1 MAEDPARTPATDE
14 PGTAADDHAGSP
26 ARDEPATSP
35 GAEPGDL
42 RRGFAAYVAAL
53 HEAYLEAVD
62 GAGTTATTAL
72 PLAEAPF
79 TVAVVGGPGMHL
91 VATRDPLPPL
101 AAHEQPLSGQVGPL
115 VWQVRFLD
123 PTVVPEL
130 GSPVPA
136 GVEPT
141 AHVRALLGVTTS
153 LYHLVL
159 GPDSALTPHHA
170 MHAGSGLA
178 NAHLAAS

>member
-1 MAEDPARTPATDE
+1 MAEDPARTHAPDE
-14 PGTAADDHAGSP
+14 RRAGADGGAA
-26 ARDEPATSP
+26 ATSRDAP
-35 GAEPGDL
+35 ASPTDAEPGDL

-62 GAGTTATTAL
+62 AAGSAATEEL

-91 VATRDPLPPL
+91 LATRDPLPPL

-115 VWQVRFLD
+115 SWQVRFLD
-123 PTVVPEL
+123 PTVEPAL
-130 GSPVPA
+130 SAPVPS

-141 AHVRALLGVTTS
+141 THVRSLLGVTTS

-178 NAHLAAS
+178 NAHLAST

>member
-1 MAEDPARTPATDE
+1 MAEDPARTPANDQ
-14 PGTAADDHAGSP
+14 PGTPASETSTSSADPGP
-26 ARDEPATSP
+26 GTGGEPD
-35 GAEPGDL
+35 DL

-53 HEAYLEAVD
+53 HEAYLDTVER
-62 GAGTTATTAL
+62 AGPAAAGAL

-91 VATRDPLPPL
+91 LATRDRLPPL
-101 AAHEQPLSGQVGPL
+101 ASHEQPLSGEVGPL
-115 VWQVRFLD
+115 SWWVRFLD
-123 PTVVPEL
+123 PTVVPAL
-130 GSPVPA
+130 GSPLP
-136 GVEPT
+136 GGIEPT
-141 AHVRALLGVTTS
+141 EHVRSLLGVTTS

-178 NAHLAAS
+178 NAHLAAR